1 MTDKNEI
8 RETTATVLKEFED
21 GCKILSVPN
30 LCHAKMVEDNSV
42 VVHTTPDGGIDHVIL
57 TVSRPQLEKY
67 AAWMEKHGV
76 ISRMPSS
83 EELDMVIR
91 TIASSMHVLVDEFIA
106 KTGSELTDRLGVD
119 MLNIDNLES
128 TIKSAMFDAILKRA
142 KFQRGLRPSD
152 EVSVSHKIR
161 DLIDDRLDLQ
171 GSMVDGFADLADALK
186 SGDLRDRDEIFKD
199 HKNLMN
205 EILDEV
211 LPDSDPVGITINVV
225 LRRVPNDVPSET
237 RRGFALAIEEVVQ
250 KAHDEEDENII
261 ENVLQTFD
269 KFGIEHG
276 IVEDDD

>member
-1 MTDKNEI
+1 VTDKNEI
-8 RETTATVLKEFED
+8 IETSATVLKEFED
-21 GCKILSVPN
+21 GSKILSVPN
-30 LCHAKMVEDNSV
+30 LCGAKMIEDNSV
-42 VVHTTPDGGIDHVIL
+42 VVHTNSDGAIDHVIL
-57 TVSRPQLEKY
+57 TVSRPQWVRY
-67 AAWMEKHGV
+67 AEWLEKHGV

-83 EELDMVIR
+83 EELDTVIR

-106 KTGSELTDRLGVD
+106 KTGSEVSDRLGVD
-119 MLNIDNLES
+119 MSNIDNLES

-161 DLIDDRLDLQ
+161 DLIEDRLDLQ

-199 HKNLMN
+199 HASLMTD
-205 EILDEV
+205 ILDEV

-225 LRRVPNDVPSET
+225 LRRVPNDIPSET

-250 KAHDEEDENII
+250 KAHDEQDENII

>member
-8 RETTATVLKEFED
+8 IETSATVLKEFED
-21 GCKILSVPN
+21 GSKILSVPN
-30 LCHAKMVEDNSV
+30 LCGAKMIEDNSV
-42 VVHTTPDGGIDHVIL
+42 VVHTNSDGAIDHVIL
-57 TVSRPQLEKY
+57 TVSRPQWVGY
-67 AAWMEKHGV
+67 AEWLEKHGV

-83 EELDMVIR
+83 VELDTVIR

-106 KTGSELTDRLGVD
+106 KTGSEVSDRLGVD
-119 MLNIDNLES
+119 MSNIDNLES

-161 DLIDDRLDLQ
+161 DLIEDQLDLQ

-199 HKNLMN
+199 HASLMTD
-205 EILDEV
+205 ILDEV

-250 KAHDEEDENII
+250 KAHDEQDENII